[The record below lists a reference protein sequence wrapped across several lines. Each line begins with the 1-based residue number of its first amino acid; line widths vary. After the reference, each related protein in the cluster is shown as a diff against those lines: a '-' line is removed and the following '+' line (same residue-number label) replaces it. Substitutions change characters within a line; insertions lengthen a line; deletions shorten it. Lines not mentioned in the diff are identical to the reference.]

1 MFKKILIANRGEIAV
16 RVIRACKEM
25 GVQTVAVYSTA
36 DANALHVQLA
46 DEAYCIGGPR
56 PQDSYLNEDAIL
68 TVAVAS
74 GATAIHPGYGFLSE
88 NAGFARRCRECGV
101 VFVGPSPEVIERMG
115 DKDAARR
122 CAKEAGVPIVP
133 GCDLLKSAEEA
144 EREAERIGF
153 PVLIKARAGGGGRG
167 IRKVECAQDAGKA
180 FTEAHAEAEAAF
192 GDGECYMEKF
202 VAPAHHVEVQVLA
215 DAHGNVVTLGERECS
230 VQRRNQK
237 LLEESPA
244 PCLEGRDDIRERMY
258 EAARNLARAV
268 GYEGAGTIEY
278 LYADDG
284 NFYFMEMN
292 TRLQVEHP
300 VTEFVTD
307 IDLVKWQLRV
317 AAGVEFPY
325 AQDEIMPAKRS
336 HAIECRINAEGPAPD
351 YRPSCGTIH
360 SMHVPNGPWVRFDS
374 SLYPGA
380 VVPPYYDSMLGKLI
394 VRAGTREEA
403 IRKMRSALTELI
415 IDGVDANTELQLDI
429 LSNSEFL
436 SGIYH
441 TNLMEHLY
449 ED

>member
-144 EREAERIGF
+144 EREAERIGC

>member
-215 DAHGNVVTLGERECS
+215 DVHGNVVTLGERECS